1 MPTESETEQRA
12 SGRCECGGVSYTV
25 KGPLRSVWNCHCHRC
40 RRFTG
45 HHMAAT
51 GSSPGNVRFA
61 SDSTLTWYSPDPS
74 VAYAFC
80 SRCGSSLF
88 WRAAARPDHLS
99 ICAGT
104 LDEPT
109 GLRTS
114 HAWWMAEHG
123 DYHTPEP
130 DVEEF
135 AQDA

>member
-1 MPTESETEQRA
+1 MDAESAMEQRA

-25 KGPLRSVWNCHCHRC
+25 VGPLRSVWNCHCHRC

-51 GSSPGNVRFA
+51 GSSPDMVRFT
-61 SDSTLTWYSPDPS
+61 STTTLTWYAPEPS

-80 SRCGSSLF
+80 STCGSSLF
-88 WRAAARPDHLS
+88 WRAATRPDHLS

-104 LDEPT
+104 LDQPT

-114 HAWWMAEHG
+114 SAWWMAEHA

-130 DVEEF
+130 NVNEF
-135 AQDA
+135 EYDD